1 MLVTTALDA
10 YAGKVCYVVVSGLRS
25 VCLEVRAVLRVPTV
39 VRRVHW

>member
-25 VCLEVRAVLRVPTV
+25 VLRVPTV